1 MNWLIIIAVICAVG
15 GILLGFFAG
24 IFWFAAGSAIK
35 YDEGYQEGYKRGYL
49 NGVTAGYEKRRETE
63 END

>member
-1 MNWLIIIAVICAVG
+1 MDGLLLIIIIAVG

-24 IFWFAAGSAIK
+24 IFWFAAGSEIK
-35 YDEGYQEGYKRGYL
+35 YDEGYQEGYRRGYL